1 MSARDPGPREATTG
15 VLLAVMGFG
24 MWGLLPLYFKAV
36 EAVPPVEVLGH
47 RIVWS
52 VVCTALLLSLLGQWH
67 QVRAAFADR
76 RMVLTLTGSALLI
89 AVNWVIFIW
98 AVANERVLEASLG
111 YFITPLINVLLGR
124 IVLGETLGRVRALA
138 VALAAFGVG
147 WMLWQLGVVPWVALS
162 LALLFGG
169 YGLVRKMAPVGAVSG
184 LFVETTLL
192 APLAALYLGWL
203 AWQGTGALG
212 AGDPAFDVLL
222 IAAGLVTAAP
232 LILFAGAARRLRLA
246 TLGLLNYLTPTLQM
260 LLAVLFFG
268 EAFTS
273 THAVTF
279 GCIWVALVLYSGRGL
294 WDRPTTDAV
303 VTENPMEA
311 ESESYRKP

>member
-1 MSARDPGPREATTG
+1 MNLGSLETRPAAVG
-15 VLLAVMGFG
+15 VALAVAGFG
-24 MWGLLPLYFKAV
+24 LWGLLPLYFKAV
-36 EAVPPVEVLGH
+36 AEVAPVEVLGH

-52 VVCTALLLSLLGQWH
+52 VVFTALLLSVLGQWR
-67 QVRAAFADR
+67 QVRVAFADR

-89 AVNWVIFIW
+89 ATNWVIFIW
-98 AVANERVLEASLG
+98 AVANDRVLEASLG
-111 YFITPLINVLLGR
+111 YFITPLINVVLGR
-124 IVLGETLGRVRALA
+124 IVLGERLGRVQAAA

-147 WMLWQLGVVPWVALS
+147 WMLWQFGVVPWVALS

-184 LFVETTLL
+184 LFVETALL
-192 APLAALYLGWL
+192 APVALLYLGWL
-203 AWQGTGALG
+203 AWQGVGALG
-212 AGDPAFDVLL
+212 AGGLAFDALL

-260 LLAVLFFG
+260 LLAVLVFG

-279 GCIWVALVLYSGRGL
+279 GCIWLALALYSGRGL
-294 WDRPTTDAV
+294 WGRSAAAGAV
-303 VTENPMEA
+303 
-311 ESESYRKP
+311 